1 MKMMKFKNILSEIKN
16 ILTEE
21 FLEKVILIYKY
32 YVFNIRENP
41 FLKKIL
47 MF

>member
-21 FLEKVILIYKY
+21 FLIEKVILIYKY
-32 YVFNIRENP
+32 YVFNIRETP
-41 FLKKIL
+41 F
-47 MF
+47 